1 MGAVPLARLFI
12 PSPCFF
18 VPSIENVDCVPFPV
32 ATGVICTST
41 QQQSS
46 VRELFLSFV
55 SLLLIDDEVE
65 AVVVWFVLFCN
76 AEARMNEGVP
86 YSHLRQMA
94 PVSLHLENLQL
105 LMALFRVFFLYRLR
119 RL

>member
-1 MGAVPLARLFI
+1 MGAVPLARPLI
-12 PSPCFF
+12 PSPCFL
-18 VPSIENVDCVPFPV
+18 VPSIGNVDCAPFPV

-65 AVVVWFVLFCN
+65 AVVVFVLFCN
-76 AEARMNEGVP
+76 AEARMNEGAA
-86 YSHLRQMA
+86 YS
-94 PVSLHLENLQL
+94 
-105 LMALFRVFFLYRLR
+105 RLR
-119 RL
+119 LMDVSPHLKFNC